1 MSGVHDLNS
10 DCLPA
15 RVAPVR
21 KSARIQSLNQPLEVG
36 LPTTSGF
43 IGVLSLKNNQPF
55 VNNEPNISYS
65 GSYHTSQIAP
75 ATSPNLDLIT
85 TTKSSISVT
94 SHDSTRVQ
102 TLVGDS
108 RLNLTQKDNV
118 QTASLG
124 SKSPIIS

>member
-43 IGVLSLKNNQPF
+43 IGVPGLKNNQPF
-55 VNNEPNISYS
+55 VSHINEPNISYS

-75 ATSPNLDLIT
+75 TTLPTLDLIT
-85 TTKSSISVT
+85 TIKSIISVT
-94 SHDSTRVQ
+94 PHDSNRVQ
-102 TLVGDS
+102 TVYS
-108 RLNLTQKDNV
+108 RV
-118 QTASLG
+118 
-124 SKSPIIS
+124 ICYC